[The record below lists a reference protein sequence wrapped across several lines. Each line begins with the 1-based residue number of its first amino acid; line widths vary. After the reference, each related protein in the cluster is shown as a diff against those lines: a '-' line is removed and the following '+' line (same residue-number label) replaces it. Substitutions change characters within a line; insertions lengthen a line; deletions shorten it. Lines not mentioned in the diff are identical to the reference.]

1 MPHPFNR
8 YSKFTDVNLLK
19 EASEKPLRKSLR
31 VNTLKMSV
39 KDFKE
44 WAKERGWEIEPVPWC
59 NEGFFID
66 RESREEALGKDLLH
80 LLGNVYMQEA
90 ASMLPVELLDP
101 QPGETILDLSAAPG
115 SKSTQIVA
123 KMGRPTFAPNGAM
136 VGKGVLVA
144 NDMKEKRLWTLN
156 GALQRSGTVNAILI
170 NKLGQWY
177 GKHMTERF
185 DRVLIDA
192 PCTAQ
197 GTLRKDPSAL
207 TYTSENSIGKA
218 AKLQRELLEAAI
230 HATKVGGRIVYSTCT
245 LTPEENEEVV
255 MSLLNKFSVQ
265 LEVIDPRQDKGHG
278 TWDIRKAI
286 EDSEH
291 VQQKALSP
299 LSNSLCPFI
308 RIWPQTYNTEGFF
321 CAVLEKKAPTREVE
335 HMDIIKLKGEIIRQS
350 QSNEIINYLEKH
362 YGIKFIE
369 DQERLILDAKQF
381 FLTTQEVL
389 DFKLPTKAFAVGLPF
404 GKVIRD
410 QPVYLS
416 NEVALLRGSSASKNV
431 SDIDDQ
437 QLKDLLKGKNVS
449 CDENLLGHVLIRWRN
464 FCIGKGR
471 SRSGKLKNQ
480 ISRWMINSSQ

>member
-1 MPHPFNR
+1 
-8 YSKFTDVNLLK
+8 
-19 EASEKPLRKSLR
+19 
-31 VNTLKMSV
+31 
-39 KDFKE
+39 
-44 WAKERGWEIEPVPWC
+44 
-59 NEGFFID
+59 
-66 RESREEALGKDLLH
+66 
-80 LLGNVYMQEA
+80 
-90 ASMLPVELLDP
+90 
-101 QPGETILDLSAAPG
+101 
-115 SKSTQIVA
+115 
-123 KMGRPTFAPNGAM
+123 M

>member
-1 MPHPFNR
+1 
-8 YSKFTDVNLLK
+8 
-19 EASEKPLRKSLR
+19 
-31 VNTLKMSV
+31 
-39 KDFKE
+39 
-44 WAKERGWEIEPVPWC
+44 
-59 NEGFFID
+59 
-66 RESREEALGKDLLH
+66 
-80 LLGNVYMQEA
+80 
-90 ASMLPVELLDP
+90 
-101 QPGETILDLSAAPG
+101 
-115 SKSTQIVA
+115 
-123 KMGRPTFAPNGAM
+123 
-136 VGKGVLVA
+136 
-144 NDMKEKRLWTLN
+144 
-156 GALQRSGTVNAILI
+156 
-170 NKLGQWY
+170 
-177 GKHMTERF
+177 
-185 DRVLIDA
+185 
-192 PCTAQ
+192 
-197 GTLRKDPSAL
+197 
-207 TYTSENSIGKA
+207 
-218 AKLQRELLEAAI
+218 
-230 HATKVGGRIVYSTCT
+230 
-245 LTPEENEEVV
+245 
-255 MSLLNKFSVQ
+255 LNKFSVQ

-291 VQQKALSP
+291 IQQKALSP
-299 LSNSLCPFI
+299 LSNALCPFI